1 MGAVPFGFLSIH
13 SENMGSFS
21 FMMAHVVIDVF
32 QMVQY
37 FQTIPMSRWICES
50 LDMARSEDNHLLD
63 DLRRKPLLHMP
74 T

>member
-21 FMMAHVVIDVF
+21 FIMAHVVIDVF

-50 LDMARSEDNHLLD
+50 LDS
-63 DLRRKPLLHMP
+63 
-74 T
+74 

>member
-32 QMVQY
+32 SNGAIFPDY
-37 FQTIPMSRWICES
+37 SYES
-50 LDMARSEDNHLLD
+50 M
-63 DLRRKPLLHMP
+63 DLRILRYGEIGRQPFAG
-74 T
+74 